1 MDLEEPRILGC
12 ENNLKINVILFV
24 YLIYYSDICIRYLNH
39 LKQTNMDIV
48 CDFSVSG
55 LDNEVEDICMYDD
68 EICTEKKMTEFVER
82 IVKEKKIRIGERCE
96 GDISFDGDKVIV
108 EYKYCSQ
115 VGDDWDTDEW
125 EEDQRFET
133 TRVEYGL

>member
-1 MDLEEPRILGC
+1 M
-12 ENNLKINVILFV
+12 KIVDEIFV
-24 YLIYYSDICIRYLNH
+24 YVKYYSDICIRYLNH
-39 LKQTNMDIV
+39 LKQTDMDIV

-68 EICTEKKMTEFVER
+68 EVCSEKRITEFVER
-82 IVKEKKIRIGERCE
+82 IVKDRNIIVGERCE
-96 GDISFDGDKVIV
+96 GCISFDGNMVIV

-133 TRVEYGL
+133 TRGEYGL